1 MQRPGSTGPLG
12 SVMDSHAGTGRT
24 AVLSSDQHVLHGGRR
39 ATFLHMSR
47 GEAVIRYWGDSH
59 AIAVPP
65 ETLVLPPRRVRRLST
80 AVRDEPGTRE
90 RSAKG

>member
-1 MQRPGSTGPLG
+1 
-12 SVMDSHAGTGRT
+12 MDSHAQTGPV
-24 AVLSSDQHVLHGGRR
+24 AALSSDQHVLHGGRR

-65 ETLVLPPRRVRRLST
+65 ETLMLPPRRARRLST
-80 AVRDEPGTRE
+80 AVGDAPTTRE
-90 RSAKG
+90 RSAQG

>member
-1 MQRPGSTGPLG
+1 
-12 SVMDSHAGTGRT
+12 
-24 AVLSSDQHVLHGGRR
+24 
-39 ATFLHMSR
+39 MSR